1 MFIHSSTWDPKLGQE
16 TGLDLDLG
24 PSLGR
29 CITKPPKQRKEP
41 EYQPV
46 SDGKRIGRVSSYNV
60 EKGYG
65 RIDRFTFFHISDV
78 TDGNSS
84 RIKHGV
90 MVAYREGVDQ
100 RNGRDKAVDIQ
111 LINQTGGNK
120 ND

>member
-1 MFIHSSTWDPKLGQE
+1 MFIQSSTWDPKPGQE

-24 PSLGR
+24 PSLGKCR
-29 CITKPPKQRKEP
+29 VKQPKQRKEP

-46 SDGKRIGRVSSYNV
+46 SDDKRIGRVSSYNV

-84 RIKHGV
+84 RIQHGV

-100 RNGRDKAVDIQ
+100 KNGKAKAVDIQ
-111 LINQTGGNK
+111 LCSR
-120 ND
+120 